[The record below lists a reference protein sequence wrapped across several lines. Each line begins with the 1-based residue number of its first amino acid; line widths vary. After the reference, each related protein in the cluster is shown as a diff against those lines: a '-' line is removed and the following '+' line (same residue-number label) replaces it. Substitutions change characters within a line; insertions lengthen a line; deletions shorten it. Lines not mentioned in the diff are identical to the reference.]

1 MVRQALTA
9 EERARG
15 ERLGTVLREARG
27 TRSMVEVAVAA
38 GLSAETLRKVECGR
52 APTPSLFTVAAVSQ
66 VLGLS
71 LDDVVKSASRTS
83 SDVLPNGNGRQRAH
97 SGT

>member
-1 MVRQALTA
+1 MVRHALTA

-15 ERLGTVLREARG
+15 ERLGSVLREARG
-27 TRSMVEVAVAA
+27 NRSMVEVAVAA

-52 APTPSLFTVAAVSQ
+52 APTPSLFTVAAVSH

-71 LDDVVKSASRTS
+71 LDDVVKTATRPS
-83 SDVLPNGNGRQRAH
+83 S
-97 SGT
+97 